1 MSHAPATV
9 DAEAPPGFV
18 TLDQLPFRRF
28 HLKVTGM
35 TFGANF
41 SDGYQL
47 GIIGSALPMITDS
60 LHLNGFWQ
68 GMLASSALIGLFFGS
83 LLLGRVSDL
92 IGRQRVFVLNFA
104 LIAVAS
110 VLQFWA
116 PNVGTVFVLRLLIGF
131 GLGADYAV
139 GPTLLSEF
147 APRKWRGVMLSSL
160 TVLWTVGYVV
170 ANILGAYVHLGGNTW
185 RWLLASGVIP
195 ALAVLLIRIGTPESP
210 GWLVSKGRVDEA
222 QTIIRTYLHADN
234 VWIDPATAVAETSS
248 GRYSELFSPPMRR
261 NTWFG
266 VLFYSAQVLPYFA
279 IYTFV
284 YTILEQMKV
293 GDANLQNFVLNM
305 FLLAGGVAGLW
316 FIEKMRR
323 RAFTLWT
330 FAILAVSLF
339 LVGLLAH
346 ANVWL
351 MMIPFVIYTFVMS
364 AASNI
369 TQVYPPELFPTRLR
383 ASGVGFTNA
392 ASRIASA
399 IGTFVLPI
407 TIEHW
412 GVSISM
418 YWLAG
423 VLALGWVVSWF
434 WAPNTESKTLV

>member
-1 MSHAPATV
+1 MAHAAAPT
-9 DAEAPPGFV
+9 AEAPPGYV

-28 HLKVTGM
+28 HLKITAM

-47 GIIGSALPMITDS
+47 GIIGSALPLITTS
-60 LHLNGFWQ
+60 MNLNGFWQ

-83 LLLGRVSDL
+83 LLLGRVADL
-92 IGRQRVFVLNFA
+92 IGRQRVFVLNFG

-110 VLQFWA
+110 LLQFWA
-116 PNVGTVFVLRLLIGF
+116 PNVETIFALRVLIGF

-147 APRKWRGVMLSSL
+147 APRKRRGVMLSSL

-170 ANILGAYVHLGGNTW
+170 ANVIGAYVHLGDDTW

-195 ALAVLLIRIGTPESP
+195 AVAVLLIRIGTPESP
-210 GWLVSKGRVDEA
+210 GWLASRGRIDEA
-222 QTIIRTYLHADN
+222 QAIIKRYLHADN
-234 VWIDPATAVAETSS
+234 VWLDPEATQETTNAS
-248 GRYSELFSPPMRR
+248 YSELFGPTMRR

-284 YTILEQMKV
+284 YTILESMKV
-293 GDANLQNFVLNM
+293 QNADLQNFVINM
-305 FLLAGGVAGLW
+305 FLLAGGVVGLW
-316 FIEKMRR
+316 FIEKMPR

-330 FAILAVSLF
+330 FAILAVSLL
-339 LVGLLAH
+339 LVGLLAN

-351 MMIPFVIYTFVMS
+351 MMIPFVVYTFVMS

-369 TQVYPPELFPTRLR
+369 TQVYPPELFPVQLR
-383 ASGVGFTNA
+383 GTGVGFLNA

-407 TIEHW
+407 TIEKW
-412 GVSISM
+412 GVSVSM
-418 YWLAG
+418 YGLAA
-423 VLALGWVVSWF
+423 VLALGYVVTYL

>member
-1 MSHAPATV
+1 MAHASSTAATPAP
-9 DAEAPPGFV
+9 EGHV

-47 GIIGSALPMITDS
+47 GIIGSVLPMITDDM
-60 LHLNGFWQ
+60 HLNGFWQ

-92 IGRQRVFVLNFA
+92 IGRQRVFVLNFV
-104 LIAVAS
+104 LITVAS
-110 VLQFWA
+110 ALQFWA
-116 PNVGTVFVLRLLIGF
+116 PNVVAIFVLRLLIGF

-160 TVLWTVGYVV
+160 TVLWTIGYVV
-170 ANILGAYVHLGGNTW
+170 ANVLGAYVHLGDDTW

-210 GWLVSKGRVDEA
+210 GWLVSKGRIDEA
-222 QTIIRTYLHADN
+222 QAIIHKYLHADN
-234 VWIDPATAVAETSS
+234 VWIDPDGAREETSS
-248 GRYSELFSPPMRR
+248 ARYGELFGPTMRR

-266 VLFYSAQVLPYFA
+266 ILFYSAQVLPYFA

-293 GDANLQNFVLNM
+293 SDANLQNLVINI
-305 FLLAGGVAGLW
+305 FLLLGGIVGLW
-316 FIEKMRR
+316 FIEKMPRR
-323 RAFTLWT
+323 GFTLWT
-330 FAILAVSLF
+330 FAILAVCLA

-346 ANVWL
+346 SSVWL
-351 MMIPFVIYTFVMS
+351 MMVPFVVYTFVMS

-369 TQVYPPELFPTRLR
+369 TQVYPPELFPTPLR
-383 ASGVGFTNA
+383 ASGVGLLNA
-392 ASRIASA
+392 GSRIASA

-407 TIEHW
+407 TIEKW
-412 GVSISM
+412 GVSASM
-418 YWLAG
+418 YWLAA
-423 VLALGWVVSWF
+423 VLAAGFVVTWL
-434 WAPNTESKTLV
+434 WAPNTEDKHLV